1 MAVKNPTQVQKDFER
16 MIKEIGTPAR
26 PPKPRKN
33 APGRKL
39 GQIQIKRL
47 CHAVVK
53 KRIKKLVD
61 GKMIE

>member
-47 CHAVVK
+47 CHAIGK
-53 KRIKKLVD
+53 KKINKPV
-61 GKMIE
+61 GEKMAV